1 MKSIS
6 LVTLGLLLIFTSS
19 TSISITETLDQIVER
34 YHQDGYYNGTI
45 LVADKNGT
53 LLKKA
58 YGMADFDKRRPLD
71 TSSTFY
77 MASVSK
83 QFTAMAIMLLK
94 ERKLLTIDDKL
105 SKYFPSFPD
114 WARSVTIRHL
124 LTHTSGIPDYYGL
137 GASRPGFT
145 NTDVV
150 EVVKGIM
157 ALRFAPGAK
166 YEYSNTA
173 YVLLSSIVQQISGM
187 GFNSFMQKNVF
198 QPIGMKSTVA
208 YDETKPQRT
217 NRCKGFDANGKE
229 DDYPFFTTGGGGLYS
244 NVDDMYQWHL
254 ALQTNKLVSAAA
266 MSEVYSPMTLNDG
279 STSWYGFGWALDKDA
294 PAFVS
299 HGGTLTSFRTYIE
312 RDLATGSVIIMLNN
326 VGKTKRDELLVEI
339 RTLMKAGDSNH

>member
-19 TSISITETLDQIVER
+19 TSISITETLDQMVER
-34 YHQDGYYNGTI
+34 YHKDGYYNGTI
-45 LVADKNGT
+45 LVADKNGI

-244 NVDDMYQWHL
+244 NVEDMYKWHQ
-254 ALQTNKLVSAAA
+254 ALQSYQLVSQATMA
-266 MSEVYSPMTLNDG
+266 EGYSPMTLNDG
-279 STSWYGFGWALDKDA
+279 VVSWYGFGWMLDEKKTNR
-294 PAFVS
+294 VL
-299 HGGTLTSFRTYIE
+299 HTGTLTSFRTYIE
-312 RDLATGSVIIMLNN
+312 RNLDNGQVIIMLNN
-326 VGKTKRDELLVEI
+326 VGKTKRDELLAEI
-339 RTLMKAGDSNH
+339 RTLLRAHADNQ